1 MSWNQSFSMT
11 CILKYT
17 PISVRS
23 KLNVEFKS
31 YDGIILDY
39 FGPKNGRF
47 KIVNSVIRHLY
58 GAYICIQV
66 YDLF

>member
-1 MSWNQSFSMT
+1 MSWNKSFSM

-23 KLNVEFKS
+23 KILKFEFKS
-31 YDGIILDY
+31 YNGIVLDC
-39 FGPKNGRF
+39 FGPKNGLL
-47 KIVNSVIRHLY
+47 KIVNSVIWHLY